1 MMRSRTVQ
9 APLLLLGLLL
19 ASAPLPAAAG
29 ATPHAVG
36 PYKVKALRV
45 ISGPS
50 PFAAGCPGARFD
62 DRAIAGYE
70 LEPMVT
76 VNPANPRNLVATW
89 SPPGSRTSASPW
101 RRAATSSP
109 PRWTAARP
117 GRAARFPG

>member
-1 MMRSRTVQ
+1 MMRSRIVL
-9 APLLLLGLLL
+9 APSLLLGLLL

-29 ATPHAVG
+29 ATPQAVG

-62 DRAIAGYE
+62 DGAIAGYE

-89 SPPGSRTSASPW
+89 KQDVGAPLASRSDLVAASLDGG
-101 RRAATSSP
+101 
-109 PRWTAARP
+109 RP